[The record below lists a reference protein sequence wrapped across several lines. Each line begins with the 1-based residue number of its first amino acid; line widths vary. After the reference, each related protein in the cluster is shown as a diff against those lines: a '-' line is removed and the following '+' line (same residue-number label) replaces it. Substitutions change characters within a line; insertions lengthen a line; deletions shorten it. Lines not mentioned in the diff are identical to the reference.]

1 MLIKKP
7 LLAETAEVLADIP
20 LPCFASFKL
29 DGIRCIK
36 QGTALS
42 RKFLPIP
49 NVFIRT
55 WIEQNL
61 PDGIDGEIITV
72 NPDGSPKDF
81 NSIQSDVMKE
91 IGEPDFR
98 FAAFDYVKED
108 LLDSFHKRQNDLLKY
123 FHEEAT
129 NEVRERLFIVHQEY
143 IADMKHLEAFEQ
155 LAFSMKQEGI
165 MTRDPGG
172 KYKCNRSTLNEAILL
187 KYKRWVD
194 EEGVVIGF
202 KEQMTNTNEKT
213 TNELGDS
220 KRSKKKSGL
229 VPANTLGALI
239 VRRKNGQVFDL
250 GTGEGLTQEVRKEI
264 WDNQGKHLNQFVT
277 FKHQVSPNDPPD
289 MKPRFPG
296 WKGFRHPND
305 MSE

>member
-7 LLAETAEVLADIP
+7 LLAETAETLSDIP

-49 NVFIRT
+49 NTFIRT

-61 PDGIDGEIITV
+61 PDGLDGEILTV
-72 NPDGSPKDF
+72 NSDGSPKDF
-81 NSIQSDVMKE
+81 NSIQSDVMSE
-91 IGEPDFR
+91 DGEPDFR

-108 LLDSFHKRQNDLLKY
+108 LLDSFHKRQIDLIN

-129 NEVRERLFIVHQEY
+129 NEIRERLFIVHQEY
-143 IADMKHLEAFEQ
+143 IVDLKRLQAFEE
-155 LAFSMKQEGI
+155 LAFNMKQEGI
-165 MTRDPGG
+165 MTRDPDG
-172 KYKCNRSTLNEAILL
+172 KYKCNRSTLKEAILL

-194 EEGVVIGF
+194 EEGVVVGF

-220 KRSKKKSGL
+220 KRSKKKDGL
-229 VPANTLGALI
+229 VPANTLGAI
-239 VRRKNGQVFDL
+239 VVQRKNGQTFDL
-250 GTGEGLTQEVRKEI
+250 GTGDGLTQEMRKEI
-264 WDNQGKHLNQFVT
+264 WDNQTKYLGLFVN
-277 FKHQVSPNDPPD
+277 FKHQVSPNDPLD
-289 MKPRFPG
+289 MKPRFPSWRG
-296 WKGFRHPND
+296 WRHKND
-305 MSE
+305 ISD